1 MRTVTNDNRKLT
13 ATDEIHSVFGTS
25 LIACLGEFLPY
36 NVVKKFEGVDRLK
49 LFVRMSLDDGV
60 DMMIIINDINVYNK
74 CITYSDCSNILLAL
88 DDLSEM
94 TDHNNLKM

>member
-13 ATDEIHSVFGTS
+13 ATEQIDNVFGTS

-36 NVVKKFEGVDRLK
+36 SVVKKFEGVDRLK
-49 LFVRMSLDDGV
+49 LFVRMYLDDGV
-60 DMMIIINDINVYNK
+60 DMMVIINDINVYNK

-88 DDLSEM
+88 DDLSEI
-94 TDHNNLKM
+94 TNYNNLKM